1 MAVENIEATS
11 VAWKQIADMWNTYF
25 TPPSRISPGEVKKY
39 RQWLKKIKKGNMKA
53 LVLGVTP
60 EIREALAEFGYE
72 TTCIDINKEMI
83 QAMNSLIKIKN
94 PDEMIVNENWLA
106 NSLEGKSFDV
116 VLGDAVFPNIPW
128 KEWKTLLS
136 EVRRVLKPNGV
147 FITRAFCVP
156 RKKPFASL
164 DEIFR
169 HFSKKEPTYKSAL
182 AFTLEI
188 MIYFYNPSDHLGTFK
203 KSKEVLEKVRGENG
217 FNFDSQ
223 NLNKILDIVW
233 NFWCTKFIEKVFV
246 YAYRDEEEALYGEIF
261 EIVETFESAD
271 NSYSKITPM
280 YLFKL
285 KS

>member
-1 MAVENIEATS
+1 MVAENIEATS
-11 VAWKQIADMWNTYF
+11 VAWKQIAGMWNTYF

-39 RQWLKKIKKGNMKA
+39 GEWLKKIKKGSMKA

-60 EIREALAEFGYE
+60 EIRDALAEFGYE

-83 QAMNSLIKIKN
+83 LAMNSLIKIKN
-94 PDEMIVNENWLA
+94 LNEKIINENWLN
-106 NSLEGKSFDV
+106 NSLEDNSFDV
-116 VLGDAVFPNIPW
+116 VLGDAVFPNVPW
-128 KEWKTLLS
+128 NEWKTLLS
-136 EVRRVLKPNGV
+136 EVKRVLKPNGL

-156 RKKPFASL
+156 RKKPFGSL

-217 FNFDSQ
+217 FAFESA

-233 NFWCTKFIEKVFV
+233 NFWCTKFIDKIFV
-246 YAYRDEEEALYGEIF
+246 YAYRDEEERLYKELF
-261 EIVETFESAD
+261 EIEETFESAD
-271 NSYSKITPM
+271 NPYSKITPM
-280 YLFKL
+280 YILKL
-285 KS
+285 K